1 MSTNQRSRKSQLL
14 DEVWAMLNVQQ
25 QARAETDRVTGL
37 NDVLTVPT
45 GPKHDATD
53 LVYHRG
59 VWMIPEDRAR
69 YGLQRYD

>member
-14 DEVWAMLNVQQ
+14 DEVWAMLNAQ
-25 QARAETDRVTGL
+25 RAEIDRVTGL
-37 NDVLTVPT
+37 NDVLTVPS

-69 YGLQRYD
+69 YGLYRPD